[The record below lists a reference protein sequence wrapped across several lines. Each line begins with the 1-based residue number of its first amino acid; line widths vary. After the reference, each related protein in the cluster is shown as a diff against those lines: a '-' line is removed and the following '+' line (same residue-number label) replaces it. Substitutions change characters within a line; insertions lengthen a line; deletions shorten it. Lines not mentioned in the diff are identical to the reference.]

1 MAKTAVAQDVQPKGI
16 LDRVQAFVNLK
27 FPQTISE
34 LQHVRGQQQVKDIE
48 RDQLLEM
55 NEFFLDQ
62 LDYEDAVAFMQHTF
76 QNLRRNRLIKDGQD
90 PGPLENEPDISKLIK
105 FKPAHD
111 SFRRLQETYVD
122 ARLFLTELI
131 MKGKRRYEDVQ
142 RELEAEEKQ
151 FKQMADQFMG
161 RDGKLTD
168 KIIEETKQQNQ
179 AANTRKR
186 EILKLFNEVQS
197 TQNTLN
203 QNLLA
208 ELKF

>member
-1 MAKTAVAQDVQPKGI
+1 M
-16 LDRVQAFVNLK
+16 
-27 FPQTISE
+27 
-34 LQHVRGQQQVKDIE
+34 RGQQQVKDIE

-90 PGPLENEPDISKLIK
+90 PGPIENEPDISKLIK

-131 MKGKRRYEDVQ
+131 MKGKQRYEDVQ
-142 RELEAEEKQ
+142 RELEAEEK
-151 FKQMADQFMG
+151 
-161 RDGKLTD
+161 
-168 KIIEETKQQNQ
+168 
-179 AANTRKR
+179 
-186 EILKLFNEVQS
+186 
-197 TQNTLN
+197 
-203 QNLLA
+203 
-208 ELKF
+208 

>member
-1 MAKTAVAQDVQPKGI
+1 M
-16 LDRVQAFVNLK
+16 
-27 FPQTISE
+27 
-34 LQHVRGQQQVKDIE
+34 RGQAQIKDIE
-48 RDQLLEM
+48 RDQLLEL

-62 LDYEDAVAFMQHTF
+62 LEYEDAVQFMQMSF
-76 QNLRRNRLIKDGQD
+76 QTLRRNRLMKDGHD

-105 FKPAHD
+105 FKPAHN

-131 MKGKRRYEDVQ
+131 MKGKNRYEEVQ

-168 KIIEETKQQNQ
+168 KIIEETNKTNQ
-179 AANTRKR
+179 AANTRKK
-186 EILKLFNEVQS
+186 EIMKLFNEVQS
-197 TQNTLN
+197 T
-203 QNLLA
+203 
-208 ELKF
+208 